1 MANITELI
9 VRLRDEVSANS
20 SKINRSLASLDRQF
34 HSFAATSLKIG
45 GALSGATAAFFALA
59 KSAAN
64 YADEMGKAAQR
75 AGVGVETLSGLKL
88 AAELADVEF
97 DQLEKALVKF
107 SSRIVDAAQGNE
119 EANRSFSQLG
129 ISIKDSQGN
138 LKTTDGLLLELAE
151 KFSKLQDGTQKTALA
166 ADIFTERIGARL
178 IPLLNGG
185 REGIAR
191 LTEEAK
197 RFGLVIDQEAAAKA
211 EKFND
216 DLRRLQASVM
226 GLKQSLGSE
235 LIPVFGGLTEALI
248 TFTQSPA
255 FKAFMGFAAL
265 TFRALAGDDLAILE
279 DNILRLQ
286 QALRALKNIAGQSGV
301 KGQFGGEIKELE
313 TKIAALERA
322 KEDLQEFEARGAGR
336 QAPPRLPPPDLAK
349 KKQEELKELIRLQS
363 IEADEWDELIFR
375 RTKNQ
380 ELADRLLTEKMNE
393 RVKEAQEE
401 ADRINKIMLEQLY
414 GPLEAA
420 DELYS
425 DRWREELEKRGK
437 EIDQWTEFQRRAM
450 ERGFDAASDL
460 FRDFLDGQIKGW
472 DDLGN
477 RIKKTI
483 DSIVADYLT
492 LLAKNA
498 LLGEN
503 FGKPGVQAQGLLG
516 SLLGAILPGVFGGGQ
531 PVYGPGP
538 GQIPEYQSGGI
549 VGLTRVS
556 MRRYDP
562 AMFAGAGRYQGGG
575 FPGLGSEEVPAIL
588 HRGEEVIPAGE
599 RGRGGK
605 YLPQPHLADQDK
617 RCRQLSPL
625 SGPGREY
632 GGQGRPARTE
642 KIMRFRFATQ
652 PI

>member
-1 MANITELI
+1 MATNITELI

-88 AAELADVEF
+88 AAELADVQF

-119 EANRSFSQLG
+119 EATRSFTQLG
-129 ISIKDSQGN
+129 ISVKDSGGN
-138 LKTTDGLLLELAE
+138 LKTTDTLLLELAD

-166 ADIFTERIGARL
+166 ADIFGERIGARL

-235 LIPVFGGLTEALI
+235 LIPVFGALTEALI

-255 FKAFMGFAAL
+255 FKAFMGFVAFK
-265 TFRALAGDDLAILE
+265 FRVLAGDDVAILE

-286 QALRALKNIAGQSGV
+286 QALRALKNIASQSGV
-301 KGQFGGEIKELE
+301 KGQFGGEIKALE
-313 TKIAALERA
+313 TQIAALERA
-322 KEDLQEFEARGAGR
+322 KEDLQEFESRGAGR

-349 KKQEELKELIRLQS
+349 KKKEELKELIKLQS

-393 RVKEAQEE
+393 RIKEAQEE
-401 ADRINKIMLEQLY
+401 ADRINKIMLEQLF

-425 DRWREELEKRGK
+425 EHWREELQKRGQ
-437 EIDQWTEFQRRAM
+437 EFDQWTEFQRRAM
-450 ERGFDAASDL
+450 ERSFDAVSDM

-472 DDLGN
+472 EDLGN

-483 DSIVADYLT
+483 DSIASDYLSLILKT
-492 LLAKNA
+492 A
-498 LLGEN
+498 LLGPE
-503 FGKPGVQAQGLLG
+503 FGKPGGKVGGWIGALLP
-516 SLLGAILPGVFGGGQ
+516 SLFGGGTTVT
-531 PVYGPGP
+531 PWEASASEGLLAMNLHR
-538 GQIPEYQSGGI
+538 GGI
-549 VGLTRVS
+549 VGQTRVS

-562 AMFAGAGRYQGGG
+562 AMFAGAGRYQAGG
-575 FPGLGSEEVPAIL
+575 FPGLGSDEVPAIL

-599 RGRGGK
+599 RGRGGNIYNTWHVK
-605 YLPQPHLADQDK
+605 TNDAGSFLRSQAQVEGMVA
-617 RCRQLSPL
+617 RAVR
-625 SGPGREY
+625 R
-632 GGQGRPARTE
+632 GQR
-642 KIMRFRFATQ
+642 KL
-652 PI
+652 

>member
-1 MANITELI
+1 MATNITELI

-64 YADEMGKAAQR
+64 YADERGKAAQR

-88 AAELADVEF
+88 AAELADVQF

-119 EANRSFSQLG
+119 EATRSFTQLG
-129 ISIKDSQGN
+129 ISVKDSGGD
-138 LKTTDGLLLELAE
+138 LKTTDVLLLELAD

-166 ADIFTERIGARL
+166 ADIFGERIGARL

-235 LIPVFGGLTEALI
+235 LIPVFGALTEALI

-255 FKAFMGFAAL
+255 FKAFMGFVAFK
-265 TFRALAGDDLAILE
+265 FRVLAGDDVAILE

-286 QALRALKNIAGQSGV
+286 QALRALKNIASQSGV
-301 KGQFGGEIKELE
+301 KGQFGGEIKALE
-313 TKIAALERA
+313 TQIAALERA
-322 KEDLQEFEARGAGR
+322 KEDLQEFESRGAGR

-349 KKQEELKELIRLQS
+349 KKKEELKELIKLQS

-393 RVKEAQEE
+393 RIKEAQEE
-401 ADRINKIMLEQLY
+401 ADRINKIMLEQLF

-425 DRWREELEKRGK
+425 EHWREELQKRGQ
-437 EIDQWTEFQRRAM
+437 EFDQWTEFQRRAM
-450 ERGFDAASDL
+450 ERSFDAVSDM

-472 DDLGN
+472 EDLGN

-483 DSIVADYLT
+483 DSIASDYLSLILKT
-492 LLAKNA
+492 A
-498 LLGEN
+498 LLGPE
-503 FGKPGVQAQGLLG
+503 FGKPGGKVGGWIGALLP
-516 SLLGAILPGVFGGGQ
+516 SLFGGGTTVT
-531 PVYGPGP
+531 PWGASASEGVRAMDLHRGGGG
-538 GQIPEYQSGGI
+538 GQ
-549 VGLTRVS
+549 TRVS

-562 AMFAGAGRYQGGG
+562 AMFAGPGRYQAGG
-575 FPGLGSEEVPAIL
+575 FPGLGSDEVPAIL

-599 RGRGGK
+599 RGRGGNIYNTWHVK
-605 YLPQPHLADQDK
+605 TNDAGSFLRSQ
-617 RCRQLSPL
+617 
-625 SGPGREY
+625 
-632 GGQGRPARTE
+632 
-642 KIMRFRFATQ
+642 
-652 PI
+652 

>member
-1 MANITELI
+1 MATNITELI

-88 AAELADVEF
+88 AAELADVQF

-119 EANRSFSQLG
+119 EATRSFTQLG
-129 ISIKDSQGN
+129 ISVKDSGGD
-138 LKTTDGLLLELAE
+138 LKTTDVLLLELAD

-166 ADIFTERIGARL
+166 ADIFGERIGARL

-235 LIPVFGGLTEALI
+235 LIPVFGALTEALI

-255 FKAFMGFAAL
+255 FKAFMGFVAFK
-265 TFRALAGDDLAILE
+265 FRVLAGDDVAILE

-286 QALRALKNIAGQSGV
+286 QALRALKNIASQSGV
-301 KGQFGGEIKELE
+301 KGQFGGEIKALE
-313 TKIAALERA
+313 TQIAALERA
-322 KEDLQEFEARGAGR
+322 KEDLQEFESRGAGR

-349 KKQEELKELIRLQS
+349 KKKEELKELIKLQS

-393 RVKEAQEE
+393 RIKEAQEE
-401 ADRINKIMLEQLY
+401 ADRINKIMLEQLF

-425 DRWREELEKRGK
+425 EHWREELQKRGQ
-437 EIDQWTEFQRRAM
+437 EFDQWTEFQRRAM
-450 ERGFDAASDL
+450 ERSFDAVSDM

-472 DDLGN
+472 EDLGN

-483 DSIVADYLT
+483 DSIASDYLSLILKT
-492 LLAKNA
+492 A
-498 LLGEN
+498 LLGPE
-503 FGKPGVQAQGLLG
+503 FGKPGGKVGGWIGALLP
-516 SLLGAILPGVFGGGQ
+516 SLFGGGTTVT
-531 PVYGPGP
+531 PWGASASEGVRAMDLHRGGGG
-538 GQIPEYQSGGI
+538 GQ
-549 VGLTRVS
+549 TRVS

-562 AMFAGAGRYQGGG
+562 AMFAGPGRYQAGG
-575 FPGLGSEEVPAIL
+575 FPGLGSDEVPAIL

-599 RGRGGK
+599 RGRGGNIYNTWHVK
-605 YLPQPHLADQDK
+605 TNDAGSFLRSQ
-617 RCRQLSPL
+617 
-625 SGPGREY
+625 
-632 GGQGRPARTE
+632 
-642 KIMRFRFATQ
+642 
-652 PI
+652 